1 MPNVNL
7 IAARRAEK
15 KRLEQNARRLFLGLI
30 VEAMAVAV
38 LGMTL
43 AVQQMQMRTALSSA
57 DARVARLQ
65 PTLRQIQDIKTENA
79 GLQPRIDTLRTAR
92 ADTLRWRALL
102 QIVSQSIPSDA
113 WLSSITAATVA
124 ATGPADPNADPSA
137 AAPPAVVTIS
147 GTAGSQSRVGETM
160 SRLGAYPVF
169 GQVDLRFT
177 QLDAPQGSVNAAAA
191 ASSTRVKFEISAQL
205 KSSAPRPVE
214 PAESNDAAAAPRPRQ
229 AKAAEGNKADG

>member
-15 KRLEQNARRLFLGLI
+15 KRLQNNTRRLFLGLA
-30 VEAMAVAV
+30 VEAVAV
-38 LGMTL
+38 AALGTTL
-43 AVQQMQMRTALSSA
+43 AIQQIEMAAALSSA

-65 PTLRQIQDIKTENA
+65 PALRQIEDIKAETA

-102 QIVSQSIPSDA
+102 QIVSQSIPNDA
-113 WLSSITAATVA
+113 WLSSITAAAPVV
-124 ATGPADPNADPSA
+124 TGPADPNADPAA

-147 GTAGSQSRVGETM
+147 GTAGSQSLVGETM

-177 QLDAPQGSVNAAAA
+177 QLDAPQQQGSVNAAA
-191 ASSTRVKFEISAQL
+191 ASSTRVKFEIGAQL
-205 KSSAPRPVE
+205 KSSAPRPAE
-214 PAESNDAAAAPRPRQ
+214 PNVAAPPRRQ
-229 AKAAEGNKADG
+229 ARAGEGNKADG